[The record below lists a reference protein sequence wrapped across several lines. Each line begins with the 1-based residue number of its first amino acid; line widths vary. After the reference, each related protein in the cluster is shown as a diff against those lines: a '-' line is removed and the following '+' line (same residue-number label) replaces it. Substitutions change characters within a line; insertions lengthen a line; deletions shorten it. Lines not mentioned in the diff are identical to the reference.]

1 MGKKV
6 VKINE
11 SQLRKIIAESI
22 EDVLGDRIDI
32 GQELQHFLEDN
43 KHKLFN
49 KGWGNSQPSKRDYLI
64 AKYFYELG
72 LKNRVLNEEGGYDM
86 STPEGRQGAEKW
98 MRYIM
103 SQEDPA
109 ENAAREWAQENGL
122 DGDENIIRAFI
133 AGVEYGRNC

>member
-1 MGKKV
+1 MEKKV

-11 SQLRKIIAESI
+11 SQLRRMITEGI
-22 EDVLGDRIDI
+22 EEAL
-32 GQELQHFLEDN
+32 
-43 KHKLFN
+43 
-49 KGWGNSQPSKRDYLI
+49 
-64 AKYFYELG
+64 
-72 LKNRVLNEEGGYDM
+72 GYDM

-109 ENAAREWAQENGL
+109 ESAAREWAQENGL
-122 DGDENIIRAFI
+122 DGDENIIRAFT

>member
-11 SQLRKIIAESI
+11 SQLRKIIAESVQ
-22 EDVLGDRIDI
+22 EALG
-32 GQELQHFLEDN
+32 
-43 KHKLFN
+43 
-49 KGWGNSQPSKRDYLI
+49 
-64 AKYFYELG
+64 
-72 LKNRVLNEEGGYDM
+72 GGYDM

-98 MRYIM
+98 MHYRI

-122 DGDENIIRAFI
+122 DGDENIIRAFT

>member
-11 SQLRKIIAESI
+11 SQLRRMITEGI
-22 EDVLGDRIDI
+22 EEALD
-32 GQELQHFLEDN
+32 
-43 KHKLFN
+43 
-49 KGWGNSQPSKRDYLI
+49 
-64 AKYFYELG
+64 
-72 LKNRVLNEEGGYDM
+72 YDM

-109 ENAAREWAQENGL
+109 ENAAREWA
-122 DGDENIIRAFI
+122 
-133 AGVEYGRNC
+133 